1 MSDRPTAKIDTSQD
15 DSPQQR
21 TTGKG
26 RRRWAKPALEDV
38 SAKIMAQPYI
48 RFT

>member
-1 MSDRPTAKIDTSQD
+1 MASTQPKRETSVQGRKMKRKVWQMPT
-15 DSPQQR
+15 
-21 TTGKG
+21 
-26 RRRWAKPALEDV
+26 LEDV